1 MYSKNLVHFILY
13 SKHTKC
19 RVNLDFLGREGR
31 TDSYLSFDR
40 ALHAIPQLWT
50 REVASWSLHS
60 DLEHPQECLDLRVSL
75 V

>member
-1 MYSKNLVHFILY
+1 MKEGRRER
-13 SKHTKC
+13 HT
-19 RVNLDFLGREGR
+19 VNLSGG
-31 TDSYLSFDR
+31 R